1 MALTEKEKAEKWEKM
16 QAINKKSFLKRQA
29 RIKLLLAKAV
39 KANIT
44 VSDAE
49 VAAEMKRLANL
60 GK

>member
-16 QAINKKSFLKRQA
+16 QEINKRSFAKRQA
-29 RIKLLLAKAV
+29 KIKLLLAKAE

-49 VAAEMKRLANL
+49 VEVELKRLAKL